1 MTELPSCILDTDNN
15 DLLHQLQSLCLDA
28 GLTVSD
34 DQLQMCLDHLL
45 LVIEKNKVIN
55 LTRITSLEDALVLHI
70 LDSLLLLPYVDRAPH
85 GCLLDMGTGA
95 GYPGLPLHIV
105 SGRSSTLLDSVGK
118 KVHAVQE
125 FIDQLHLKDVRPVHS
140 RLEDYARDHRSQY
153 SVVVA
158 RALSSLPVLVEYA
171 APFLSHGGLF
181 IAAKA
186 RPDLD
191 ELRSGDQAADMCGM
205 RRIDF
210 DEFDLPYGLGHR
222 TVVVYKSVAQP
233 SIKLPRQSGTAKRS
247 PLA

>member
-1 MTELPSCILDTDNN
+1 
-15 DLLHQLQSLCLDA
+15 
-28 GLTVSD
+28 
-34 DQLQMCLDHLL
+34 
-45 LVIEKNKVIN
+45 
-55 LTRITSLEDALVLHI
+55 
-70 LDSLLLLPYVDRAPH
+70 
-85 GCLLDMGTGA
+85 MGTGA

-191 ELRSGDQAADMCGM
+191 ELCSGDQAAVMCGM

-222 TVVVYKSVAQP
+222 TVVVYKSVSQP